1 MRTWIP
7 DSRFLPYMTW
17 KQVEAI
23 PKDKAIIIVP
33 TAAVEQHG
41 HHLPLA
47 TDTLLNNYLL
57 GHALRKL
64 PDDLPIYSIAPIC
77 YGKSNEHIG
86 YPGTISLSRDTYIRV
101 LHDVV
106 ESLHAGGF
114 KKIIFYNSPGG
125 NSALNDVMARD
136 LRAEFGLRMF
146 CLSGGGGLSGLS
158 KQEATYGFHAN
169 EVETAL
175 LLDATPDLVHKD
187 KYTINYIADVEKDK
201 GLLKPEFSWAT
212 FAWLTRDIA
221 PSGVMGD
228 PTPATAENGK
238 KWCDEASTRMAL
250 VMQEMYAYEN
260 LLKT

>member
-77 YGKSNEHIG
+77 YGKCNEHIG
-86 YPGTISLSRDTYIRV
+86 YPGTILISACCMMSWKVFMQAD
-101 LHDVV
+101 
-106 ESLHAGGF
+106 S
-114 KKIIFYNSPGG
+114 KKSFSTT
-125 NSALNDVMARD
+125 AMA
-136 LRAEFGLRMF
+136 
-146 CLSGGGGLSGLS
+146 
-158 KQEATYGFHAN
+158 
-169 EVETAL
+169 
-175 LLDATPDLVHKD
+175 ATPH
-187 KYTINYIADVEKDK
+187 
-201 GLLKPEFSWAT
+201 
-212 FAWLTRDIA
+212 
-221 PSGVMGD
+221 
-228 PTPATAENGK
+228 
-238 KWCDEASTRMAL
+238 
-250 VMQEMYAYEN
+250 
-260 LLKT
+260 